1 MAVGR
6 IHRPFS
12 VSSLLKRESD
22 WGLLFVLYGLSASGL
37 WLNTREIGWLHGIWI
52 GCFIVLGIRLS
63 LVALKGPGL
72 DKMSQLQLVLI
83 GILSVNILVQVT
95 GSITSPFLPV
105 YLLAAVLLP
114 LAMSGVEAM
123 VGIGGIFVL
132 EGANLVVRLP
142 VESTALIRAG
152 VMGILLLLIPIV
164 LWRTVRL
171 FHANEARL
179 RAALDRIQ
187 GGLQAVEPL
196 PEPDLSGDL
205 RPIAEDHKQDQAV
218 IALAQLDKILENQL
232 AILKAGLPQTHT
244 GLLFLY
250 NAREEGL
257 TLHRALSD
265 SPQALRPEVRISKG
279 KGLLGWLAQE
289 QRPVCLGSLDPT
301 HLYLDYYSR
310 SVPVLSFIAYP
321 ILNEGRLEG
330 MLCADSLRAEA
341 FDETAELFLSLMA
354 REITYVLQDLRERQR
369 IQTKTQEFSGLLSV
383 SKALSSK
390 LDLNH
395 RLETMAE
402 LIKDFVSYDQC
413 LVLLVESGERRATI
427 KVVRGIEGKNLCD
440 ASFGLSD
447 GLLSLIVKN
456 RHELLFSSLES
467 EARHGRIFPEASRIQ
482 IKAKSFLGIPMIVQ
496 DRVIGLFVLLAQ
508 REDAFTGY
516 NKHILTVVCNQA
528 AQAIADAQLHAQVER
543 MAVTDGLTGIFNHRR
558 FQERLAEEFQRIA
571 RYPEPLSLLI
581 ADIDHF
587 KKINDTYGHPVGDL
601 ILKRIAKILV
611 RLTRSVDIV
620 ARYGG
625 EEFVIALLK
634 TESPQAKQLAE
645 RVRKTVE
652 ATEFEVQGNTIHVT
666 LSIGIATCPEDARTR
681 EALIEHADRALY
693 HAKNTGRNRV
703 AAYQEVREE
712 LSRTKA

>member
-1 MAVGR
+1 MTIR
-6 IHRPFS
+6 RLHRPFS

-22 WGLLFVLYGLSASGL
+22 WGLLFILYGLSASGL
-37 WLNTREIGWLHGIWI
+37 WINIREIGWRHGLWI
-52 GCFIVLGIRLS
+52 VCIIVLGIRLGLAGLKRLEFDKKSRLQS
-63 LVALKGPGL
+63 L
-72 DKMSQLQLVLI
+72 LI
-83 GILSVNILVQVT
+83 GILFINTLVQVT
-95 GSITSPFLPV
+95 GSITSPFLPI

-114 LAMSGVEAM
+114 LAMSGDETV

-132 EGANLVVRLP
+132 EGINLAVRLP
-142 VESTALIRAG
+142 VENAVLIRAG
-152 VMGILLLLIPIV
+152 VMGILLLLIPVI
-164 LWRTVRL
+164 LQKAVRS
-171 FHANEARL
+171 FHATTARL
-179 RAALDRIQ
+179 RTSLERIQ

-196 PEPDLSGDL
+196 PEPRLDGDL

-218 IALAQLDKILENQL
+218 IALAHLDKILENQL

-250 NAREEGL
+250 DAKEEGL

-265 SPQALRPEVRISKG
+265 SPQAVRPEVRISKG
-279 KGLLGWLAQE
+279 RGLLGWLAQE
-289 QRPVCLGSLDPT
+289 KRSACLGSLDAA
-301 HLYLDYYSR
+301 HDYLDYYSR
-310 SVPVLSFIAYP
+310 SIPVLSFIAYP

-330 MLCADSLRAEA
+330 MLCADSLRAKA
-341 FDETAELFLSLMA
+341 FDERAERFLSLMA
-354 REITYVLQDLRERQR
+354 SEVLYILQDLRERQR

-395 RLETMAE
+395 RLETMAD

-413 LVLLVESGERRATI
+413 LVLLVEPGERRATI
-427 KVVRGIEGKNLCD
+427 KVGRGIEGKELHD
-440 ASFGLSD
+440 TSFGLSD

-456 RHELLFSSLES
+456 RHELLFSSLEGES
-467 EARHGRIFPEASRIQ
+467 RHDRIFPEASRIR

-496 DRVIGLFVLLAQ
+496 DRVIGLFILLSQ
-508 REDAFTGY
+508 RENAFTGY

-528 AQAIADAQLHAQVER
+528 AQAVADAQLHAEVER
-543 MAVTDGLTGIFNHRR
+543 MAVTDGLTSVFNHRR

-587 KKINDTYGHPVGDL
+587 KKINDTHGHPVGDL
-601 ILKRIAKILV
+601 ILKRIAKILG
-611 RLTRSVDIV
+611 RLTRSIDLV

-625 EEFVIALLK
+625 EEFVVALFK
-634 TESPQAKQLAE
+634 TESRQALRLAE
-645 RVRKTVE
+645 RIRKTVE
-652 ATEFEVQGNTIHVT
+652 TTEFDVHGKILNVT
-666 LSIGIATCPEDARTR
+666 LSIGAATCPEDARTR
-681 EALIEHADRALY
+681 EELIQFADQALY
-693 HAKNTGRNRV
+693 HAKNAGRNRI
-703 AAYQEVREE
+703 ASYHEVREE